1 MVCFMIG
8 KVPID
13 LLSLYSRFS
22 RETNLSLRDPA
33 SQQAFIDAVR
43 DSLGSAVSND
53 ILMHGQRTE
62 NMFAA
67 LIISLGHYTLL
78 NREDSGA
85 TYPSGELQAPDF
97 RIVPKDA
104 GQCLIEVKNFYD
116 REPTRQVF
124 EIKPDYLA
132 GLQRYAD
139 AVGCPLKL
147 AIYWARWSLWALINP
162 ADLKLQDGKLSI
174 GMLEAMRLSQMAMLG
189 DRTIGT
195 APPLKFCLHADKT
208 KPREIKPDGEVAFT
222 TSRAAFY
229 SSDTEITDPVEQN
242 IAWILAEVG
251 NWACEGPLARIEE
264 GQLEAVELI
273 WTPVDRANRN
283 ERFEMIG
290 TLSTMFSR
298 FYAAKTLD
306 EHGVKQIEAEVVP
319 GWLSP
324 LVSSELKSKALPLW
338 RFILEPNR
346 PKEPIL
352 EASSER
358 D

>member
-1 MVCFMIG
+1 MIW
-8 KVPID
+8 KLPID
-13 LLSLYSRFS
+13 LLSLYGRFG
-22 RETNLSLRDPA
+22 REATLSLRDPA
-33 SQQAFIDAVR
+33 SQEAFIDAVR
-43 DSLGSAVSND
+43 KSLGTAVDND

-67 LIISLGHYTLL
+67 LVISLGHYTLL
-78 NREDSGA
+78 NREDNG
-85 TYPSGELQAPDF
+85 TTHPSREFQAPDF
-97 RIVPKDA
+97 RVIPKNAD
-104 GQCLIEVKNFYD
+104 QCLIEVKNFYD

-132 GLQRYAD
+132 RLQRYAD

-147 AIYWARWSLWALINP
+147 AIYWARWSLWALIDP
-162 ADLKLQDGKLSI
+162 ADLRQQEGILSI
-174 GMLEAMRLSQMAMLG
+174 SMLEAMSVNQMAMLG

-208 KPREIKPDGEVAFT
+208 KPREIKADGEVAFT

-229 SSDTEITDPVEQN
+229 SGDTEITDPVEQN
-242 IAWILAEVG
+242 IAWILADVG
-251 NWACEGPLARIEE
+251 SWACEGPLARIDE

-273 WTPVDRANRN
+273 WTPIERSNPN

-324 LVSSELKSKALPLW
+324 LVVSDLKSKALPLW
-338 RFILEPNR
+338 RFILQPHR

-352 EASSER
+352 EASSEPG
-358 D
+358 